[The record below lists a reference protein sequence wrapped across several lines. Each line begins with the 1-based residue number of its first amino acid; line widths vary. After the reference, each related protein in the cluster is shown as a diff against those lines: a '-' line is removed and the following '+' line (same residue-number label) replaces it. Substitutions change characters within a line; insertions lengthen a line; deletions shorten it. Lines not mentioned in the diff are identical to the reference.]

1 MEYLSLR
8 EKRNKTVGIVD
19 LVSPNR
25 SLAVNQQA
33 ARLVEKLD
41 AIMEVATDYTP
52 TQGFS
57 TIVEEDASSRKLYEV
72 KSVLQRGEHYVQ
84 ITPLCQ
90 EAERY
95 LRQIRD

>member
-8 EKRNKTVGIVD
+8 EKRNRTVGIVD

-33 ARLVEKLD
+33 LRLVEKLD
-41 AIMEVATDYTP
+41 AILEVAADYTP
-52 TQGFS
+52 TRGFS
-57 TIVEEDASSRKLYEV
+57 TVIEEDAGGRKLYEV
-72 KSVLQRGEHYVQ
+72 KSVLSRGEHYVQ
-84 ITPLCQ
+84 ITPLCL

-95 LRQIRD
+95 LRRIRD